1 MNDVIESV
9 GFQRAQELLI
19 YYFSTN
25 KTGHPLNFFYNNFD
39 RIDALNKEMTREI
52 GNLAWKNID
61 EAILLLRPENI
72 VKRGI
77 LLQLANL
84 LRNYSPVLRNTLS
97 GKVLIQFGQSSVNE
111 NANEEQQEYV
121 FTGQSTGF
129 SVSGKVEK
137 SKRFFG
143 ARQATRR
150 ISYIHSTN
158 ENSDNKRNK
167 PRVEGTG
174 GNTISRY

>member
-1 MNDVIESV
+1 MPFIEQFYGSNNIHY
-9 GFQRAQELLI
+9 RHTYYIAQYIGERDI
-19 YYFSTN
+19 SF
-25 KTGHPLNFFYNNFD
+25 
-39 RIDALNKEMTREI
+39 DALNKEMAREI
-52 GNLAWKNID
+52 GNLTWKNLD

-97 GKVLIQFGQSSVNE
+97 GKVLMQFGQSSVNE

-137 SKRFFG
+137 SK
-143 ARQATRR
+143 
-150 ISYIHSTN
+150 I
-158 ENSDNKRNK
+158 
-167 PRVEGTG
+167 V
-174 GNTISRY
+174 